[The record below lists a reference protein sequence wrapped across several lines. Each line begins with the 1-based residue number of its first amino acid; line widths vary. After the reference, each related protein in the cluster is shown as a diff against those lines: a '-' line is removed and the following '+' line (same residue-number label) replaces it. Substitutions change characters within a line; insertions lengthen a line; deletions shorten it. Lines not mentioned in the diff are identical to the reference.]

1 MPKKEEFPTFLNEQ
15 PTIIFGRTGRQLLII
30 VLGIVGATLQWSYME
45 GFQSTTGWQV
55 LSGTLAAI
63 PVLLSLVIALI
74 PIADRGM
81 EEWVIVWLL
90 YAVMPRIY
98 LYVPVEE
105 EVEVSN
111 EEGDEL
117 NHLPPPDPDE
127 LED

>member
-30 VLGIVGATLQWSYME
+30 VIGIVGATLLWSYIE
-45 GFQSTTGWQV
+45 GFQSSIGWQV
-55 LSGTLAAI
+55 LSGALAAI

-74 PIADRGM
+74 PIASRGM
-81 EEWVIVWLL
+81 EEWVFVWLL

-105 EVEVSN
+105 EVEAS
-111 EEGDEL
+111 DEAVDEQ

>member
-1 MPKKEEFPTFLNEQ
+1 MPKKEEFTTFLNEQ

-30 VLGIVGATLQWSYME
+30 VIGIVGATLLWSYIE
-45 GFQSTTGWQV
+45 GFQSSIGWQV
-55 LSGTLAAI
+55 LSGALAAI

-74 PIADRGM
+74 PIASRGM
-81 EEWVIVWLL
+81 EEWVFVWLL

-105 EVEVSN
+105 EVEAS
-111 EEGDEL
+111 DEAVDEQ